1 MDLKISE
8 NIKNTN
14 IKYYADAKKTNYT
27 IKKDVKEML
36 AKKAELLSHK
46 DADKKDNKNISKAEV
61 EKKNKTR
68 ENMLAKLKLKK
79 R

>member
-27 IKKDVKEML
+27 IKILVCV
-36 AKKAELLSHK
+36 
-46 DADKKDNKNISKAEV
+46 NCNTNV
-61 EKKNKTR
+61 T
-68 ENMLAKLKLKK
+68 
-79 R
+79 